1 MGASAKQYAG
11 NPFQWLS
18 SWLHQGDAST
28 SRHPAPDYSA
38 LALELSACNNLQEM
52 VPVLVSLQKR
62 VRNIFFDCS
71 ESDLC
76 LMLPGSVGDNLEC
89 IAAGEFSDTLQQ
101 ALCSHITQVCH
112 QPETDHRIPDILY
125 VPEVPKGALMLQ
137 MLECGE
143 QTAWLALYFR
153 GFHPPAERV
162 AYLTSGLR
170 NALTRGL
177 EIYLRHRATVQ
188 DAVREERAIQA
199 AELHDSL
206 AQVLGYLRMR
216 TARLQTLC
224 HNELGSDEQA
234 IRDYADDLAS
244 QTLFAYRQMR
254 ELISTSR
261 LCLKEETLDRAI
273 ASAIEELEQH
283 SGIVFELD
291 NRCPELQLS
300 QEQLIQ
306 LSYIARESL
315 TNIVRHSHATHARVL
330 VSQKH
335 QRLRIRIEDN
345 GEGILPARARTDS
358 FGLKIMQERAGRIGA
373 RLSITPL
380 RQGGTRVE
388 LILVLAQ

>member
-1 MGASAKQYAG
+1 MGASAKQYTG
-11 NPFQWLS
+11 NPFQWLH
-18 SWLHQGDAST
+18 SWLNQGGTTASH
-28 SRHPAPDYSA
+28 RPDPDYTG
-38 LALELSACNNLQEM
+38 LALELSGCRNGQEM
-52 VPVLVSLQKR
+52 VPVLASIQQR
-62 VRNIFFDCS
+62 VRSIFFDCS
-71 ESDLC
+71 ESDVC
-76 LMLPGSVGDNLEC
+76 LLLPGTASDHLEC
-89 IAAGEFSDTLQQ
+89 VAAREFSGTLQQ
-101 ALCSHITQVCH
+101 ALREHIGQVQAQPVTEH
-112 QPETDHRIPDILY
+112 QLPEILY
-125 VPEVPKGALMLQ
+125 VPEVPKGALLVQGLQ
-137 MLECGE
+137 CGS
-143 QTAWLALYFR
+143 QTAWLAMYFR
-153 GFHPPAERV
+153 GFHPPAQRV
-162 AYLTSGLR
+162 AYLTSGLCD
-170 NALTRGL
+170 ALTRGL
-177 EIYLRHRATVQ
+177 EIYLRHRASVQ
-188 DAVREERAIQA
+188 DAVREERAVQA
-199 AELHDSL
+199 AELHDSM

-216 TARLQTLC
+216 TARLQSLC

-273 ASAIEELEQH
+273 ASATEELEQH

-291 NRCPELQLS
+291 NRCPQLELS

-335 QRLRIRIEDN
+335 QRLRMRIEDN
-345 GEGILPARARTDS
+345 GQGILPDQARADS
-358 FGLKIMQERAGRIGA
+358 FGLKIMQERARRIGA
-373 RLSITPL
+373 RLSVTPL

>member
-11 NPFQWLS
+11 NPFQWLH
-18 SWLHQGDAST
+18 SWLHQGNATVSHRPD
-28 SRHPAPDYSA
+28 PDYTT
-38 LALELSACNNLQEM
+38 LALELSACRNGEEM
-52 VPVLVSLQKR
+52 VPVLASIQQR
-62 VRNIFFDCS
+62 IRTIFFDCS

-76 LMLPGSVGDNLEC
+76 LLLPGTAGDHLEC
-89 IAAGEFSDTLQQ
+89 IAGGEFSDTLQQ
-101 ALCSHITQVCH
+101 ALRGHIGQLRPQQGTEH
-112 QPETDHRIPDILY
+112 PLPDVLY
-125 VPEVPKGALMLQ
+125 VPEIPKGALLLQ
-137 MLECGE
+137 MLECGG
-143 QTAWLALYFR
+143 QSAWLALYFR

-170 NALTRGL
+170 DALTRGL

-188 DAVREERAIQA
+188 DAVREERATQA
-199 AELHDSL
+199 AELHDSM

-216 TARLQTLC
+216 TARLQSLC

-261 LCLKEETLDRAI
+261 LRLKEETLDRAL
-273 ASAIEELEQH
+273 ASAVEELEQH

-291 NRCPELQLS
+291 NRCPQLHLS
-300 QEQLIQ
+300 PEQLIQ

-315 TNIVRHSHATHARVL
+315 ANIVRHSHATHARIL

-335 QRLRIRIEDN
+335 HRLRMRIEDN
-345 GEGILPARARTDS
+345 GLGIRPDQARTDS
-358 FGLKIMQERAGRIGA
+358 FGLKIMQERAERIGA
-373 RLSITPL
+373 RLSIAPL

-388 LILVLAQ
+388 LILILAQ